1 MQYNEHPVK
10 ETPGRGDNISG
21 TWMMK
26 RFNDLVLAAVR
37 GGFSDLH
44 VTGGQPLV
52 FRKDGTI
59 HFDNTLQWS
68 HREIDHLVKSLLNDR
83 QLQILK
89 KRWSVD
95 CAINVNQVRI
105 RVNVFNTING
115 LSLAIR
121 LLPGIVPTLRKLNLH
136 SSLEQ
141 IREIKAGLV
150 LICGTTG
157 CGKSTT
163 IAALVNEVNN
173 TRPAHI
179 ITLEDPIELRFQSNK
194 SLIEQR
200 EIGTHMPS
208 FEQGLLDVLREDPDV
223 IVVGELREPETIRL
237 TLNAAEAGHL
247 VIASLH
253 ASNCEE
259 AIYRICNSFS
269 AEAQEE
275 IRHQLASTLA
285 WVIVQQLV
293 YVDRIGFRV
302 PLLSIMKGTPPVKGI
317 IRENKLHQIENAI
330 HTGRNDGMWAAS
342 RYLNEFINLSDS
354 FIHPAQNFKAS
365 EEPLQDITYASSLI
379 NADAH
384 MDQVIIND
392 YELRESKTK
401 IGGPKPVSE
410 EHARDEFSQH
420 YTIVDYGNVK
430 DLIAQLDRPDRHK

>member
-1 MQYNEHPVK
+1 
-10 ETPGRGDNISG
+10 
-21 TWMMK
+21 MK
-26 RFNDLVLAAVR
+26 RFNDLILAAVK

-44 VTGGQPLV
+44 ITGGQPVVL
-52 FRKDGTI
+52 RKDGAI
-59 HFDNTLQWS
+59 HFDNTIQWS
-68 HREIDHLVKSLLNDR
+68 HKEIDHLVRSLLNER
-83 QLQILK
+83 QLQILR

-95 CAINVNQVRI
+95 FALTINHVRI

-121 LLPGIVPTLRKLNLH
+121 LLPGVIPSLRKLNLH
-136 SSLEQ
+136 PSLEQ
-141 IREIKAGLV
+141 IRELKSGLV

-163 IAALVNEVNN
+163 IAALVNEINN
-173 TRPAHI
+173 ARAAHV

-200 EIGTHMPS
+200 EIGSHMPS

-247 VIASLH
+247 VVASLH

-285 WVIVQQLV
+285 WVIIQQLV
-293 YVDRIGFRV
+293 YIDRLGHRV
-302 PLLSIMKGTPPVKGI
+302 PVLSIMKGTPSVKGL

-330 HTGRNDGMWAAS
+330 HTGRNEGMFAPS
-342 RYLNEFINLSDS
+342 RYLNEFIDGNDG
-354 FIHPAQNFKAS
+354 FVNPTQNFRPS
-365 EEPLQDITYASSLI
+365 EEPLKEMVYSSSLI
-379 NADAH
+379 DADAQMEH
-384 MDQVIIND
+384 VLMND
-392 YELRESKTK
+392 YALRESSTMAGNVKFA
-401 IGGPKPVSE
+401 PE
-410 EHARDEFSQH
+410 ERTRDEFSQH
-420 YTIVDYGNVK
+420 YTIADYGNIK
-430 DLIAQLDRPDRHK
+430 ELIAQLDRPDRHK